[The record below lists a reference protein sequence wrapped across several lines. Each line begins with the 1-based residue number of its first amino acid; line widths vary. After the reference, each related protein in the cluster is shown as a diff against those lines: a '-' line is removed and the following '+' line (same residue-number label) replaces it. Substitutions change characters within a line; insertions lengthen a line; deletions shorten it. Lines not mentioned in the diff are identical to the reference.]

1 MAQQPSKPL
10 AIHLYM
16 WKKAL
21 TVYLVFLLC
30 CLAVAGQKLAFQNLS
45 TANGLIQAQVFC
57 ITQDQQ
63 RHIWLGTVG
72 GIDRFDGSVFR
83 HFSKSEGLNSTIISD
98 LYAAPNGY
106 IWAATQKGISCY
118 NGHKMTNYPYA
129 ITSGAFLSS
138 DKKGNIWALHSGK
151 ALAKFVDNKFVLAP
165 NPFADAKP
173 IFISKD
179 ADGDLLVNFHPKG
192 FYKLKEDRWQKMEE
206 IPADTSKKYKK
217 LIQANQ
223 AWYAMA
229 DSSIAMYRDGKR
241 IASVGMSDGKSQCI
255 SADKNGNIWV
265 GTPKGVRVFSGQD
278 LSVIAK
284 YMAASGFS
292 DNNVNDL
299 FCDVEGNLWLATD
312 GDGVFKF
319 SDGVFGRYDKSNGL
333 PGKIVMGLARKQ
345 NDNLY
350 IATREGGL
358 VEFDMASKK
367 ITPINVSPLKGDGIN
382 CITLNKAGELLLGK
396 VNTGAML
403 YNGRQWQPIRLK
415 QKGNDPGVN
424 AIYCDG
430 DRTWF
435 ATNDGCYC
443 QQNGTIT
450 KVDSINTFTLSVL
463 PQANNETLIGTV
475 DGLYSFTG
483 NGPAKKVMTPL
494 LQNIWVLCMI
504 SHGPYTVIGT
514 LEDGLL
520 FWDRRSDKVSR
531 CYTVNGLSDNRVF
544 ALLVDSKKNLWVV
557 GGTSVQQV
565 NKLDNKDS
573 FAIRHFSAADGYE
586 NSEGNLNAI
595 VEDKLGRIWIG
606 NTNGASVF
614 TDGPPAK
621 ESRGPFVVIQDVD
634 VPGSALQ
641 TSELGPWYQ
650 LPQNLNLPY
659 SKNSIS
665 FVVKGIY
672 QKHPES
678 VQYSCQLVGYDR
690 EFSSFD
696 NQTFF
701 NYQNLNPGRY
711 VFRVKALTKSGLP
724 SENIAEFAFTVV
736 TPFYKA
742 TWFYVLLGLLLLLTG
757 GWVQFLLMRAGLRKR
772 KQRALIR
779 KEEQQAIRLRTSED
793 FHDELGNKL
802 TRISLLTDIL
812 QKKTGPEDLE
822 KNKLIAQIKEN
833 VLALYA
839 GTRDIIWSLS
849 SGSDSLKETL
859 NRIGQFGED
868 LFLGT
873 DIHFEMQVVD
883 PIDAA
888 TVLPMDYSRNIL
900 MVFKES
906 LNNSLKHA
914 QCTQVTITVQKTENG
929 GILITQSDN
938 GKGYDGALSPKG
950 NGLNNIR
957 RRAQRI
963 HAEITVTTA
972 INKGVSIALLLKI
985 PPKG

>member
-1 MAQQPSKPL
+1 
-10 AIHLYM
+10 M

-21 TVYLVFLLC
+21 TIYPAFILC

-45 TANGLIQAQVFC
+45 TDKGLIQAQVFC

-63 RHIWLGTVG
+63 RHIWLGTAG

-83 HFSKSEGLNSTIISD
+83 HFSKSDGLKSTIVVD
-98 LYAAPNGY
+98 LYTAPNGY
-106 IWAATQKGISCY
+106 IWAATFKGISCY
-118 NGHKMTNYPYA
+118 NGHQMINYPYA
-129 ITSGAFLSS
+129 ITSIPTLSS

-151 ALAKFVDNKFVLAP
+151 ALATFIDNKFVIVP

-173 IFISKD
+173 FSITKD
-179 ADGDLLVNFHPKG
+179 IDGDLLVNFHPKG
-192 FYKLKEDRWQKMEE
+192 FYKLKEDRWQKMEG
-206 IPADTSKKYKK
+206 IPTDTSKKYKR

-229 DSSIAMYRDGKR
+229 DSSIAMYRNGKQV
-241 IASVGMSDGKSQCI
+241 ASVGKEGGKWQCI

-265 GTPKGVRVFSGQD
+265 GTPKGVSVFNGQD

-284 YMAASGFS
+284 YTAASGFS
-292 DNNVNDL
+292 DNSVKDL

-312 GDGVFKF
+312 GDGLFKF
-319 SDGVFGRYDKSNGL
+319 SDGVFGRYDKSSGL
-333 PGKIVMGLARKQ
+333 PGKIVMGLVKKQ

-358 VEFDMASKK
+358 AEFDLGNKK
-367 ITPINVSPLKGDGIN
+367 ITPINVSPLNGHGIN
-382 CITLNKAGELLLGK
+382 CITLNKAEELLLGK
-396 VNTGAML
+396 LNDGAML
-403 YNGRQWQPIRLK
+403 YNGRQWQRIRLK
-415 QKGNDPGVN
+415 QKGDEPSVD
-424 AIYCDG
+424 AIVCDG
-430 DRTWF
+430 ERTWF
-435 ATNDGCYC
+435 AANDGCYY
-443 QQNGTIT
+443 QQHRAMN
-450 KVDSINTFTLSVL
+450 KVDGINTHTFSVL
-463 PQANNETLIGTV
+463 PLPNNETLIGTI

-483 NGPAKKVMTPL
+483 SGPAKKVTTPL
-494 LQNIWVLCMI
+494 LQNISAQCMI
-504 SHGPYTVIGT
+504 SHGPYIVIGT
-514 LEDGLL
+514 SEDGLL
-520 FWDRRSDKVSR
+520 FWDRRTDKVKKCNSA
-531 CYTVNGLSDNRVF
+531 NGLSDNGVF
-544 ALLVDSKKNLWVV
+544 ALFVDSKKNMWVV

-565 NKLDNKDS
+565 KILDGKDS
-573 FAIRHFSAADGYE
+573 FGIRHFSAADGYE

-614 TDGPPAK
+614 TDGPAAK

-634 VPGSALQ
+634 VPDTALLIG
-641 TSELGPWYQ
+641 ERGPWYQ

-672 QKHPES
+672 LKHPES
-678 VQYSCQLVGYDR
+678 IQYSRQLVGYDQ
-690 EFSSFD
+690 EFLPFVD
-696 NQTFF
+696 QTFF

-711 VFRVKALTKSGLP
+711 VFKVKAATTSGLQ
-724 SENIAEFAFTVV
+724 SENIAEFAFTVA
-736 TPFYKA
+736 TPFYKTA
-742 TWFYVLLGLLLLLTG
+742 WFYVLMGLLLLLTG
-757 GWVQFLLMRAGLRKR
+757 GWVQFLFMRAGLRKR

-812 QKKTGPEDLE
+812 QKKTGPEDVE
-822 KNKLIAQIKEN
+822 KNTLIAQIKEN

-859 NRIGQFGED
+859 NRIGQFGEE
-868 LFLGT
+868 LFVGT
-873 DIHFEMQVVD
+873 DILFEMRWVD
-883 PIDAA
+883 HIDAA
-888 TVLPMDYSRNIL
+888 TVLPMDFSRNIL

-914 QCTQVTITVQKTENG
+914 QCTQVTITVQRTENG
-929 GILITQSDN
+929 GILITQNDD
-938 GKGYDGALSPKG
+938 GKGFDGALVQKG

-963 HAEITVTTA
+963 HAEMTITAAT
-972 INKGVSIALLLKI
+972 NEGVSIALLLKI